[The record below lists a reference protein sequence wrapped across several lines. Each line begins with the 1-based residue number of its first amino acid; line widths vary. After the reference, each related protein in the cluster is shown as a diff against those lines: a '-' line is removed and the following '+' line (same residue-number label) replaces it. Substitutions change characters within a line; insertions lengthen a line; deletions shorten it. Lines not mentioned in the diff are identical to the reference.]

1 MNRRIP
7 NRSAVILATLLL
19 GAVLNACGGGGGGD
33 TASDAPTV
41 LPSSFIY
48 QIRPLAGGPL
58 TAAAGTETLQFTG
71 LNMNGTYDRTTEE
84 VTLINGGNPG
94 PLVTLVSSGLGTL
107 PLGVIEELRWVGGQ
121 DPTRGVYT
129 VVSSATNYIRVA
141 VDNTVP
147 GVKVDQMV
155 DGLSTGSGT
164 FPWLEFENLYGTA
177 APAYQQTACYTYGAR
192 GLIFEQ
198 AGHMIDAIE
207 LITSREGEL
216 AAGPVT
222 VLCDP
227 YPPPAGARGTIRYE
241 WIDAS
246 GDGTVGSNDTFA
258 ITFDQCWVDDPAD
271 DIDKILNGSA
281 MLSQFADS
289 AEAPVVVG
297 GDMSFSNFVITE
309 TEEVAPGVFTTL
321 TDTFTINGG
330 FELYFF
336 GQ

>member
-1 MNRRIP
+1 MKTRIP

-33 TASDAPTV
+33 TASDAPTI

-48 QIRPLAGGPL
+48 QVRPLAAGPL
-58 TAAAGTETLQFTG
+58 TATSGTETLQFTG
-71 LNMNGTYDRTTEE
+71 FNMNGTYDRTTEE
-84 VTLINGGNPG
+84 VTLVNGGNPG

-107 PLGVIEELRWVGGQ
+107 PLGVTQELRWVGGQ
-121 DPTRGVYT
+121 DPTRGEY
-129 VVSSATNYIRVA
+129 VVVASATEYIRVT
-141 VDNTVP
+141 VDNIVP
-147 GVKVDQMV
+147 GVKVDNMIN
-155 DGLSTGSGT
+155 GLAVGSGT
-164 FPWLEFENLYGTA
+164 FNWLEFENLYGSA
-177 APAYQQTACYTYGAR
+177 APAYQQTACLAYSAR
-192 GLIFEQ
+192 GLVFEQ

-207 LITSREGEL
+207 LITSREAEL

-222 VLCDP
+222 VFCDS

-258 ITFDQCWVDDPAD
+258 ITFTQCWVNDPAD
-271 DIDKILNGSA
+271 DIDKIINGSA
-281 MLSQFADS
+281 TLSQFADS
-289 AEAPVVVG
+289 AAAPVVVG

-309 TEEVAPGVFTTL
+309 TEEVTPGVFTTL
-321 TDTFTINGG
+321 TDTVTINGG
-330 FELYFF
+330 FEIYFF

>member
-1 MNRRIP
+1 MKRHIP
-7 NRSAVILATLLL
+7 DRSAVILAVLLL
-19 GAVLNACGGGGGGD
+19 GAVLNACGGGGGD

-48 QIRPLAGGPL
+48 QIRPLAAGPM
-58 TAAAGTETLQFTG
+58 TAAAGSETLQFTG
-71 LNMNGTYDRTTEE
+71 FNMNGTYDRITEE
-84 VTLINGGNPG
+84 VTLVNGGNPV
-94 PLVTLVSSGLGTL
+94 PLVTLVSAGLGTL
-107 PLGVIEELRWVGGQ
+107 PLDVFQELRWVGGQ
-121 DPTRGVYT
+121 DPTRGEYIVRT
-129 VVSSATNYIRVA
+129 SVTEIIRVA
-141 VDNTVP
+141 VDNTLP
-147 GVKVDQMV
+147 GVIISQVINGQT
-155 DGLSTGSGT
+155 TGSASFT
-164 FPWLEFENLYGTA
+164 WLQFEDLYGSA

-192 GLIFEQ
+192 GLVFEQ
-198 AGHMIDAIE
+198 AGLMVNAIE
-207 LITSREGEL
+207 LVTSREAEL

-309 TEEVAPGVFTTL
+309 TAEAAPGVYTTL
-321 TDTFTINGG
+321 PDPTTINGG
-330 FELYFF
+330 FEIYFF